1 MRARQDG
8 GGLDTKYVRTGRGT
22 YYIQPI
28 ERVIQRS
35 WGPAATV
42 DTPRYYGSLPGTESR
57 ASPMTDDRCDSIVFV
72 RMNGHINGAGAGDR
86 GMCQTP
92 RFGLPP
98 SSILLVGPEVP
109 STGSDRM
116 PPMSF

>member
-22 YYIQPI
+22 CYIQPI

-72 RMNGHINGAGAGDR
+72 RMNGHIHRAGAGGSR
-86 GMCQTP
+86 TASNSTV
-92 RFGLPP
+92 R
-98 SSILLVGPEVP
+98 SSALLNRYYRLLLVGPEV
-109 STGSDRM
+109 
-116 PPMSF
+116 